1 MALSTKPGPSQ
12 PSSPR
17 SATPPTGA
25 GRAAQGASPAGKAL
39 PWRQRIDVK
48 LLWNQGRRT
57 LKGQFTV
64 VSISMLLVA
73 VLAGLFISGAFRQSY
88 AYLHTI
94 AIDSVPSVD
103 AAQAMAEYIQDIDAK
118 SADYLAAA
126 GLTEQV
132 ACPIPGTSFN
142 PGNITIHQCDDLTI
156 SAEITLANKELY
168 IAAHNVTY
176 PGERTAVERIT
187 AGFEEYVGDISV
199 MRHEYALAASKTDPS
214 DIHLIAARQA
224 YIAANNVL
232 LNRIAQQPTV
242 DASGNPV
249 YNEQGIP
256 ACVINDPL
264 GNRTI
269 AAKDW
274 PLGGIQ
280 DNIDCL
286 NSINKGFLDNAYHDA
301 GNFLGYTI
309 VLTLLLC
316 LVFCLLIGFAAW
328 RMAAVTHRFL
338 NVGLTVALLVGIVFS
353 FFVATHFVEL
363 SGQHG
368 SYSQMVSED
377 YDSVYYAAQLKHYG
391 TAANADESRWL
402 IALEFG
408 DQAAANHWQQDWLD
422 NTSRVRMLITQV
434 QANRTWPEED
444 QPLAAMQTN
453 WNGYFT
459 IDGQIRAAARNTGDP
474 QRIITAERISTG
486 ISNQTFGKFTDA
498 VDQLSLV
505 DRGHFDQTYT
515 SEAANL
521 TLYTMLGLVLFP
533 LIGLLAAWGVSR
545 RFKDF

>member
-1 MALSTKPGPSQ
+1 MALSTKPGPTQ
-12 PSSPR
+12 QSSPQY
-17 SATPPTGA
+17 ATPSPGA
-25 GRAAQGASPAGKAL
+25 GSTGNRAPL
-39 PWRQRIDVK
+39 RRRIDVK
-48 LLWNQGRRT
+48 SLWNQGRRT

-64 VSISMLLVA
+64 LALCILLVA

-132 ACPIPGTSFN
+132 ACPIPGTSYN

-199 MRHEYALAASKTDPS
+199 MRHEYELAANKTDPT
-214 DIHLIAARQA
+214 DVHLIGARQA

-232 LNRIAQQPTV
+232 LQRITQRPTV

-256 ACVINDPL
+256 ACAINDPL
-264 GNRTI
+264 GNRTV

-274 PLGGIQ
+274 PLGSIQ

-286 NSINKGFLDNAYHDA
+286 NSINKGFLDNAYHDT

-309 VLTLLLC
+309 VLTLLFC
-316 LVFCLLIGFAAW
+316 LVFCLLIGFATW
-328 RMAAVTHRFL
+328 RMAAVTHRFV
-338 NVGLTVALLVGIVFS
+338 NIGLTMALLVGIVFS
-353 FFVATHFVEL
+353 FFVATHLFEL

-368 SYSQMVSED
+368 AYGQMVSED

-408 DQAAANHWQQDWLD
+408 DQAAADRWQQDWLD

-459 IDGQIRAAARNTGDP
+459 IDGHIRAAARNTGDP

-505 DRGHFDQTYT
+505 DRGHFDQTYA

-521 TLYTMLGLVLFP
+521 TLYTTLGLVLFP
-533 LIGLLAAWGVSR
+533 LIGLVAVWGVSR

>member
-1 MALSTKPGPSQ
+1 MALSTKPGPPQ
-12 PSSPR
+12 QH
-17 SATPPTGA
+17 ATPYPGV
-25 GRAAQGASPAGKAL
+25 GRAAQHPGPTGNTL
-39 PWRQRIDVK
+39 PLWRRIDLK
-48 LLWNQGRRT
+48 MLWDQGRRT
-57 LKGQFTV
+57 LRGQFTV
-64 VSISMLLVA
+64 LAVAILLVS

-126 GLTEQV
+126 GLTEHV
-132 ACPIPGTSFN
+132 ACPIPGTSYN

-156 SAEITLANKELY
+156 SAEIALANKELFN
-168 IAAHNVTY
+168 AAKNVTY

-199 MRHEYALAASKTDPS
+199 MRHEYELAASKTDPG
-214 DIHLIAARQA
+214 DVHLIQARQA

-232 LNRIAQQPTV
+232 LERITQQPTV
-242 DASGNPV
+242 DASGKPV

-256 ACVINDPL
+256 SCVIKDPL
-264 GNRTI
+264 GDRTV
-269 AAKDW
+269 AAKGW
-274 PLGGIQ
+274 PLGSIQ

-286 NSINKGFLDNAYHDA
+286 NSINKGFLDNAYTDTV
-301 GNFLGYTI
+301 NFLGYTI
-309 VLTLLLC
+309 VLTLLFC
-316 LVFCLLIGFAAW
+316 LAFCLLIGFTAW
-328 RMAAVTHRFL
+328 RMAAVTHRFI
-338 NVGLTVALLVGIVFS
+338 NVGLTIALLVGIVFS
-353 FFVATHFVEL
+353 FFAVTHLIEL

-368 SYSQMVSED
+368 AYGQMVKDD

-408 DQAAANHWQQDWLD
+408 DQAAADHWQQDWLN
-422 NTSRVRMLITQV
+422 NTSRVRMLITRAQD
-434 QANRTWPEED
+434 NRTWPEED

-459 IDGQIRAAARNTGDP
+459 IDGHIRAAARNTSDP
-474 QRIITAERISTG
+474 QRINTAERISTG
-486 ISNQTFGKFTDA
+486 VSNQTFGKFTDA
-498 VDQLSLV
+498 VDQLSLAN
-505 DRGHFDQTYT
+505 RSHFDSTYA

-521 TLYTMLGLVLFP
+521 TLYTTLGLVLFP
-533 LIGLLAAWGVSR
+533 LIGLVAAWGVSR

>member
-1 MALSTKPGPSQ
+1 MALSTKPGPPQ
-12 PSSPR
+12 H
-17 SATPPTGA
+17 ATPSPGV
-25 GRAAQGASPAGKAL
+25 GRTAQRPGSPGNAL
-39 PWRQRIDVK
+39 PLWRHIDLK
-48 LLWNQGRRT
+48 TLWDQSRGT
-57 LKGQFTV
+57 LRGQFTV
-64 VSISMLLVA
+64 LALCILLVA

-126 GLTEQV
+126 GLTERV
-132 ACPIPGTSFN
+132 ACPIPGTSYS

-199 MRHEYALAASKTDPS
+199 MRHEYDLAASKTNPRDV
-214 DIHLIAARQA
+214 HLMQARQA
-224 YIAANNVL
+224 YIAANTVL
-232 LNRIAQQPTV
+232 LERITLQPTV

-249 YNEQGIP
+249 YNELGIP
-256 ACVINDPL
+256 TCVINDPL
-264 GNRTI
+264 GNRTV

-274 PLGGIQ
+274 PLGSIQ

-286 NSINKGFLDNAYHDA
+286 NSINKGFLDNAYNDT

-309 VLTLLLC
+309 VLTLLFC
-316 LVFCLLIGFAAW
+316 LAFCLLIGFTAW
-328 RMAAVTHRFL
+328 RMAAVTHRFV
-338 NVGLTVALLVGIVFS
+338 NAGLTIALLVSIVFS
-353 FFVATHFVEL
+353 FFVVTHLFEL

-368 SYSQMVSED
+368 AYAQMVRDD

-408 DQAAANHWQQDWLD
+408 DQAAANRWQQDWLD
-422 NTSRVRMLITQV
+422 NTSRVRTLIK
-434 QANRTWPEED
+434 QAQDNRTWPEED
-444 QPLAAMQTN
+444 QPLAAMQKN

-459 IDGQIRAAARNTGDP
+459 IDGHIRAAARNTSDP

-498 VDQLSLV
+498 VNQLSLV
-505 DRGHFDQTYT
+505 DRSHFNQTYA

-521 TLYTMLGLVLFP
+521 TLYTTLGLVLFP
-533 LIGLLAAWGVSR
+533 LVGLVAVWGVSR